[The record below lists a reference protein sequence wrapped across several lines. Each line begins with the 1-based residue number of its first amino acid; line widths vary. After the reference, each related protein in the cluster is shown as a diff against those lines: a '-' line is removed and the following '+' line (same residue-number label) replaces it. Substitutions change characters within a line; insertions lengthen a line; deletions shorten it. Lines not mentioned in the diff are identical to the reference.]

1 MIPNLVSTEAI
12 TLVSSLGFTPFVEII
27 GAVPTGLALHMQ
39 PLEAA
44 GWSVLGNNGLIIV
57 LLFLLKPLETQ
68 AWFRTWRRQISIP
81 APMQRVLERFGA
93 PAIMVLGPTIG
104 MFFIV
109 PIARGLG
116 IPTVRVALAAML
128 GNALFALMYA
138 LLLSL
143 GISALRFVR

>member
-1 MIPNLVSTEAI
+1 MTLNLALTEAI

-27 GAVPTGLALHMQ
+27 GAVPTGLALHME

-57 LLFLLKPLETQ
+57 LLFLLKPLEKQ
-68 AWFRTWRRQISIP
+68 AWFRTWRRQITIP
-81 APMQRVLERFGA
+81 TPMQRVLERFGA
-93 PAIMVLGPTIG
+93 PAIVILGPTMG

-116 IPTVRVALAAML
+116 IPTVRVALAAMV
-128 GNALFALMYA
+128 GNALFAMMYA

-143 GISALRFVR
+143 GVSALRFVR